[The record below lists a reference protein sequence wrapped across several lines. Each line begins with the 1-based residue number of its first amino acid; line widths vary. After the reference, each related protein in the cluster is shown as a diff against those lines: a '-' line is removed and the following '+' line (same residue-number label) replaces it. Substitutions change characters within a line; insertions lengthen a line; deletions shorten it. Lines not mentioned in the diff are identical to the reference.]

1 MPGSFLKLLKELWP
15 EYKPRIPSTIFSLH
29 CADSLQRWDNA
40 LRNIVNGCFDTSLH
54 RIFSQLNISWQ
65 GSGSLE
71 CFVNLK
77 SNMREVLFMGGSQC
91 GRTRGMGGALCWESP
106 LLILNGTAHSE
117 SSSWVWPAHL
127 SKYWSWHSPTIF
139 QHEPVV
145 LVAGALRYLHV
156 TEGLEEICHSL
167 SSGPPACSWS
177 ILSIP
182 LDNIWHMLLPEHAT
196 LSIRKV
202 ILVFLA
208 GKYENLLHW
217 LLYQLLTWEQ
227 GLWENVSVRLA
238 HRQVFQALFCLIND
252 NLLCLPSSGQMIQNC
267 I

>member
-1 MPGSFLKLLKELWP
+1 MPGSFLKLLKEPWP

-77 SNMREVLFMGGSQC
+77 SNTREVLFMGGSQC
-91 GRTRGMGGALCWESP
+91 GRIRGKGGALCWESP
-106 LLILNGTAHSE
+106 LLILNGTTHGGWIQQLSLTGPPIK
-117 SSSWVWPAHL
+117 VLIFLTFPHHFPARACCDCRWCPEVR
-127 SKYWSWHSPTIF
+127 S
-139 QHEPVV
+139 
-145 LVAGALRYLHV
+145 R
-156 TEGLEEICHSL
+156 HSL
-167 SSGPPACSWS
+167 SSGSAACSWGV
-177 ILSIP
+177 LSIP
-182 LDNIWHMLLPEHAT
+182 LDNFWHMLLTEPAT

-208 GKYENLLHW
+208 GKYENFLHW
-217 LLYQLLTWEQ
+217 LLCQLLTWEQ

-238 HRQVFQALFCLIND
+238 HRQVFQALFCFV
-252 NLLCLPSSGQMIQNC
+252 
-267 I
+267 